1 MTREV
6 LQQEWKAQVA
16 AQLVKPPRTW
26 IAYDASA
33 WLIQTLAG
41 QNANAADKVINELL
55 LAMGGLQ
62 ELRQDVKDERAR
74 LKKVHAM
81 TSSEVT
87 AVTSRVEALK
97 YDIGVTEA
105 SISNMQAS
113 LGPTATKKWMSMRG
127 DAYLRARVNARAMR
141 ATIRSTLV
149 SYKFERRKVER
160 TFRHQ
165 LMRKLQACA
174 ST

>member
-1 MTREV
+1 M
-6 LQQEWKAQVA
+6 
-16 AQLVKPPRTW
+16 
-26 IAYDASA
+26 
-33 WLIQTLAG
+33 
-41 QNANAADKVINELL
+41 NAADKVINSLL
-55 LAMGGLQ
+55 LTMGARE
-62 ELRQDVKDERAR
+62 ELRQELKDERAR
-74 LKKVHAM
+74 LKKVHVM

-87 AVTSRVEALK
+87 AVTTRVEALK
-97 YDIGVTEA
+97 HDVATCET

-113 LGPTATKKWMSMRG
+113 LGTTAAKKWNSMRG

-165 LMRKLQACA
+165 LMREHIFAVWYPR
-174 ST
+174 